1 MHPHRVSHPNIINK
15 TDDHKTIQYTF
26 NPKTKQ
32 KTDDTPAK
40 PVFEK
45 TCFKLQFD
53 TVQFIL
59 YPEMV
64 QGGGTL
70 MNWSIDEF

>member
-1 MHPHRVSHPNIINK
+1 MSHNAIRSTGNAPHRVSHPNIINK

-32 KTDDTPAK
+32 KTDDTPIK

-45 TCFKLQFD
+45 NMFQIT
-53 TVQFIL
+53 I
-59 YPEMV
+59 
-64 QGGGTL
+64 
-70 MNWSIDEF
+70 